1 MKPGKKAL
9 GILTLAV
16 VLVVCLACFGLGKNI
31 KGAGEMRFG
40 IDIRGGVEAVFEP
53 VDLDRKPTPAE
64 INAARNVIETR
75 LDDKNI
81 TDREVTTDND
91 KGYVIVRFPWKS
103 DEKNF
108 KPEDAIAELGAM
120 ANLTFKDESGNVM
133 LAGKD
138 VSTSKPVQYTDQ
150 SGLKKYEVELEFT
163 KEGAQKFADATGKLV
178 GKRMGIFMD
187 DDMISDPVV
196 QDKITGGN
204 AVINGMESY
213 QDAKNLSD
221 KINAGALPYAMA
233 TKNFSTISPTLGAN
247 ALNIMIDSGILAF
260 ICICLFMIAMYRLP
274 GMVACFGLILQT
286 ALQLLAISIPQYTLT
301 LPGIAGIILTI
312 GMAVDAN
319 IIISERIGE
328 ELGNG
333 ASLGEA
339 VKHGYKRAFT
349 SVLDGNLTSAIVA
362 LILMFLGS
370 GTMLSFGYTL
380 LVGLII
386 NLAVG
391 VFFSRMV
398 LLSIIQ
404 IGKCHALKW
413 YKVKKNQKI
422 YPIMKRKYIWFAI
435 SLLVLLLGVVGYA
448 RNGVSLDTQFTG
460 GTTLKYEITGASKI
474 NTDDLSSKISGETGR
489 NVNITLTK
497 EDGLGEQFMVLT
509 FAGREGFSPEEQ
521 GKVTE
526 LLNGYEK
533 GFHADLSE
541 TYAVQPYMGQKT
553 LHNAILAVV
562 LAAVLITLYVWI
574 RFAILSGLSA
584 GVSAVI
590 ALVHDV
596 IIVFCAFL
604 FFAIPIN
611 DAFVAVV
618 LTIIG
623 YSINDT
629 IVIYDR
635 IRENM
640 KLNKGKD
647 IDELVDL
654 SVSQSLSRSVHTS
667 LTTCISVLIL
677 VVASWHFG
685 IESIFQFSLPLLF
698 GLVSGCFSS
707 ICVASV
713 LWAMWKNGKKKRAN
727 VSST

>member
-1 MKPGKKAL
+1 MKPGKKTL
-9 GILTLAV
+9 GILTVIVILAV
-16 VLVVCLACFGLGKNI
+16 YTACFGLGKDI
-31 KGAGEMRFG
+31 KGAGDMRFG

-53 VDLDRKPTPAE
+53 VGLDRNPAPNE
-64 INAARNVIETR
+64 IEAARNIIETR

-81 TDREVTTDND
+81 TDREVTTDNE

-103 DEKNF
+103 DEKDF
-108 KPEDAIAELGAM
+108 KPEAAIAELGDM
-120 ANLTFKDESGNVM
+120 ANLTFRDESGTVM
-133 LAGKD
+133 LEGRD
-138 VSTSKPVQYTDQ
+138 ISTSRPVEYSDQ
-150 SGLKKYEVELEFT
+150 TGIKKYEVELQFT
-163 KEGAQKFADATGKLV
+163 KDGADKFADATGKLV
-178 GKRMGIFMD
+178 GRRMGIYMD
-187 DDMISDPVV
+187 EELISNPVV

-213 QDAKNLSD
+213 ASAKSLSD
-221 KINAGALPYAMA
+221 KINAGALPYAME
-233 TKNFSTISPTLGAN
+233 TKNFSTISPSLGSN
-247 ALNIMIDSGILAF
+247 ALNIMVFSGVVAF
-260 ICICLFMIAMYRLP
+260 FCICIFMIAMYRLP

-286 ALQLLAISIPQYTLT
+286 SIQLLAISIPQYTLT

-333 ASLGEA
+333 VSLTEA
-339 VKHGYKRAFT
+339 VKRGYKRAFS

-362 LILMFLGS
+362 IILMFFGS

-386 NLAVG
+386 NLVVG
-391 VFFSRMV
+391 VWFSRTV
-398 LLSIIQ
+398 LLSIIRE
-404 IGKCHALKW
+404 GRFHDLKW

-435 SLLVLLLGVVGYA
+435 SICMLLAGVLGFMK
-448 RNGVSLDTQFTG
+448 NGVSLDTQFTG
-460 GTTLKYEITGASKI
+460 GTTLKYETRGAADVNSDAVAAKV
-474 NTDDLSSKISGETGR
+474 SGETGR
-489 NVNITLTK
+489 NVNVRLTK
-497 EDGLGEQFMVLT
+497 EDGLGKQFMVLT
-509 FAGREGFSPEEQ
+509 FAGQEGISPESQEY
-521 GKVTE
+521 VTQI
-526 LLNGYEK
+526 LNGYQE
-533 GFHADLSE
+533 GFTATLSE

-553 LHNAILAVV
+553 LHNAVIAMV
-562 LAAVLITLYVWI
+562 LAAVLITVYVWI
-574 RFAILSGLSA
+574 RFSILSGLSA

-590 ALVHDV
+590 ALIHDV
-596 IIVFCAFL
+596 LIVLCAFL
-604 FFAIPIN
+604 IFAIPLN

-640 KLNKGKD
+640 NLHKCKN
-647 IDELVDL
+647 IDELVDT
-654 SVSQSLSRSVHTS
+654 SVSQSLGRSLHTS

-677 VVASWHFG
+677 VIASWHFG
-685 IESIFQFSLPLLF
+685 IQSIFEFSLPLLF

-713 LWAMWKNGKKKRAN
+713 IWAMWKNAHKAENKKR
-727 VSST
+727 